1 MFEFL
6 KTERFNMI
14 FSFILGLGLVSLCKP
29 ECRGDE
35 CRIQKAPPYEEVK
48 TSTYQL
54 GQVCYQF
61 HAEPISCPTTGVIEP
76 FQQFVREHR

>member
-6 KTERFNMI
+6 KTERFNII
-14 FSFILGLGLVSLCKP
+14 FSFIIGLGLMSLFKP
-29 ECRGDE
+29 ECHGNE

-54 GQVCYQF
+54 GRECYQF
-61 HAEPISCPTTGVIEP
+61 QAEPITCPATGVIEP
-76 FQQFVREHR
+76 FEQFIRA